1 VSDHINDAGSI
12 FGFSASSF
20 DATLL
25 NLLRSILNLMK
36 NVPDGGYPSIF
47 KLKRC

>member
-1 VSDHINDAGSI
+1 VRDHVNDARSI
-12 FGFSASSF
+12 FGFSDSSF

-36 NVPDGGYPSIF
+36 NLSETEAV
-47 KLKRC
+47 LHL